1 MTNATILD
9 KPTDV
14 NLVSNSTTA
23 SNSSNSDSFRVRY
36 KEVYNYVTAIRLF
49 SLLEAFIDNSR
60 PLTAK
65 ERSEINAFVF
75 SFGLHSEEEQS
86 NDADTFEQRAFRSAF
101 ALDAI
106 INDWN
111 EKYHITT
118 ENELNA
124 QIEIQTAIEEAEDK
138 VKRAIAQKDSDKIK
152 FALMQLSYATQKA
165 TEVKAEEKV
174 KKSSNRKLSQVDVEV
189 IRALHQDKL
198 ATLKMLA
205 DAYQMSE
212 TAINNAIKGITYKNE
227 ARKTRQ
233 ISKADSL
240 EIKRLRSKG
249 MTYEAIA
256 QRFDVSTT
264 TVKYYVDKK

>member
-1 MTNATILD
+1 MISATILD
-9 KPTDV
+9 KPTDN
-14 NLVSNSTTA
+14 NLVSNITTA
-23 SNSSNSDSFRVRY
+23 SNSDPFGVRY

-60 PLTAK
+60 PLTSK

-75 SFGLHSEEEQS
+75 SFIINSEEEKS

-124 QIEIQTAIEEAEDK
+124 QIEIQTAIEEAENK
-138 VKRAIAQKDSDKIK
+138 VKKAIADKDSDKIK
-152 FALMQLSYATQKA
+152 FALMQLSYATQRA

-189 IRALHQDKL
+189 IRALYQDKL

-212 TAINNAIKGITYKNE
+212 TAINNAIKGITYKNGG
-227 ARKTRQ
+227 RKSRR
-233 ISKADSL
+233 ISVEDSL
-240 EIKRLRSKG
+240 EIKRLRSEG
-249 MTYEAIA
+249 MTYEEIA
-256 QRFDVSTT
+256 QKFDVSTT
-264 TVKYYVDKK
+264 TVKYHLDKN